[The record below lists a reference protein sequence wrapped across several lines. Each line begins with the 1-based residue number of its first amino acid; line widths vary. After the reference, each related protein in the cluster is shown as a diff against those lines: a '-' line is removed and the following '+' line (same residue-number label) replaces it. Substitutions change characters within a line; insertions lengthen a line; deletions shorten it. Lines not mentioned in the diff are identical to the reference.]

1 MYSMGGSKMMELCL
15 PKLTRLRSFMRE
27 SLYYSLIFHPL
38 PCSYL
43 AYLGGNH
50 NLGQLDIVNSKNNL
64 NDGKWHNV
72 TVLQE
77 GRKAEVTVD
86 SVLNFEI
93 TRQEYEDLGLKK
105 VYVGGM
111 TPPEY
116 KSYDYLKCPK
126 INFKGCIED
135 LTFRDK
141 NVIREVE
148 RGSNSGYY
156 LFGQAPFKCKELD
169 YRVVTMTSPN
179 EGFKVTVKKLP
190 IDNDTFSASFRFRTL
205 VGDGLLLSR
214 SAIKVKLY
222 IRLLSGSLRYDVI
235 APNGSKTELAM
246 GSNLDDG
253 EWHSV
258 NASVRGRDVSLHV
271 DGKPRTKQF
280 NHSLLMQEF
289 SNKSRLKI
297 FLGGY
302 DAERRLYS
310 GFVGCI
316 LNLKID
322 SQKIFLKNLKMS
334 KHTKADLKYS
344 CRLQNHCQPNPCRNN
359 GKCSQDWE
367 RFYCDCTYTEFEG
380 DKCETSKYRSTCEY
394 YRSLG
399 LKKSMACLL
408 DSQGYGKP
416 YTAFCNI
423 TNEHKR
429 TYTVITHNKMNKIRV
444 GDAPVVKTFY
454 QHEVT
459 YSNSIE
465 KEQITQLIERSKEC
479 RQYIRFHCFASK
491 LLNTPRGPS
500 HAFWYTRDNLQQKYW
515 GGAEPGSDKCACGS
529 KEPSSCDGPGKLCNC
544 DIRDNRWR
552 VDEGYLTDKSSL
564 PVKRLQFH
572 KKSERSDF
580 TLGPLE
586 CWGNSH
592 REKFPQKTQGNP
604 KPGYRTNDEIIA
616 LACPSEKSTTPFPRR
631 ETPST
636 TLTTPTGT
644 TMCPSEDKER
654 CLNSSLSS
662 SLLVNFTS
670 PTVKAEM
677 IRQEEPWDEGDIST
691 IAVVMISAALVVIV
705 LLSMKF
711 ALPRVIMCIRT
722 HSKRGEY
729 IVPPTGSSG
738 YTARLLPIVAK
749 RSSIRGKQ
757 LTQCSGNGRY
767 VEGNGAAGLKS
778 YWV

>member
-1 MYSMGGSKMMELCL
+1 MFAQAD
-15 PKLTRLRSFMRE
+15 SFAQFYARVTLLF
-27 SLYYSLIFHPL
+27 SQRNLLIFHLL

-50 NLGQLDIVNSKNNL
+50 DSGQLDIVHSKMKL

-86 SVLNFEI
+86 SELSIIGI
-93 TRQEYEDLGLKK
+93 TRQEYEDLDLKK

-111 TPPEY
+111 KPTEY
-116 KSYDYLKCPK
+116 KSYVYLKCPK
-126 INFKGCIED
+126 INFNGCIED

-169 YRVVTMTSPN
+169 YRVVTMNNPN

-222 IRLLSGSLRYDVI
+222 IRLSSGSLRYDVI

-258 NASVRGRDVSLHV
+258 NASIRGRDVSLHV

-380 DKCETSKYRSTCEY
+380 DKCETSKYRPTCEY

-592 REKFPQKTQGNP
+592 REKFPQKTQRNP
-604 KPGYRTNDEIIA
+604 KPGYRTNDDIIA
-616 LACPSEKSTTPFPRR
+616 LACPSEKSTTPSTR
-631 ETPST
+631 TPST

-670 PTVKAEM
+670 PTVTAEM